1 MPEQATPAQPPPPVP
16 SAAPSAEPS
25 AAPSAAPSAEPSAD
39 PSADPSAETA
49 AKSPAPVAFYSAES
63 LRPDT
68 SVGLLMK
75 RVMQSVLL
83 QVDRKLAAHDLTHA
97 QWLPLYKLARGECAT
112 MAALARD
119 QALDPGA
126 MTRALDR
133 LEAKGLLRRERSLL
147 DRRVVQLVLTD
158 AGRAVSQHVPAVLSD
173 VLNAHMAGFEHSEW
187 LLLIGLLQRMVT
199 NGDALRE
206 PMAQT
211 APAVPAAQTA
221 KSAHK
226 DVS

>member
-1 MPEQATPAQPPPPVP
+1 MSDPTIPPVP
-16 SAAPSAEPS
+16 PAATAAPNP
-25 AAPSAAPSAEPSAD
+25 AD
-39 PSADPSAETA
+39 P
-49 AKSPAPVAFYSAES
+49 PAPVAFYCAES

-83 QVDRKLAAHDLTHA
+83 QVDRKLAVHDLTHA
-97 QWLPLYKLARGECAT
+97 QWMPLYKLARGECAT

-133 LEAKGLLRRERSLL
+133 LEAKGLLRRERSVQ

-158 AGRAVSQHVPAVLSD
+158 AGREVSQHVPAVLSE
-173 VLNAHMAGFEHSEW
+173 VLNAHLAGFEHSEW
-187 LLLIGLLQRMVT
+187 QQLIGLLQRMVT
-199 NGDALRE
+199 NGDALRD
-206 PMAQT
+206 PSAQ
-211 APAVPAAQTA
+211 APQPPQTA
-221 KSAHK
+221 KPAHK
-226 DVS
+226 DAE

>member
-1 MPEQATPAQPPPPVP
+1 MSDPTIPPVP
-16 SAAPSAEPS
+16 PAATAAPNP
-25 AAPSAAPSAEPSAD
+25 AD
-39 PSADPSAETA
+39 P
-49 AKSPAPVAFYSAES
+49 PAPVAFYCAES

-83 QVDRKLAAHDLTHA
+83 QVDRKLAVHDLTHA
-97 QWLPLYKLARGECAT
+97 QWMPLYKLARGECAT

-133 LEAKGLLRRERSLL
+133 LEAKGLLRRERSVQ

-158 AGRAVSQHVPAVLSD
+158 AGREVSQHVPAVLSE
-173 VLNAHMAGFEHSEW
+173 VLNAHLAGFSEAEW
-187 LLLIGLLQRMVT
+187 LLLIGLLQRMAG
-199 NGDALRE
+199 NGDALRD
-206 PMAQT
+206 PPAQ
-211 APAVPAAQTA
+211 AAQATQTA
-221 KSAHK
+221 KPAHK
-226 DVS
+226 DAA